1 MLVALLLVC
10 AAIAPFLILRAVWRS
25 RDAQR
30 TARAAT
36 VELIVDEFGVRRGL
50 ADGREEGVD
59 WSEITEV
66 EVYRT
71 TTGPHGDAGGM
82 LMLCG
87 DETRGCLVPLD
98 RLDEPGFVE
107 GVTRLPG
114 FDMRLL
120 QEALEAQPPNQ
131 LVVWRRGS

>member
-1 MLVALLLVC
+1 VLVTFLMVCLVV
-10 AAIAPFLILRAVWRS
+10 APFAILRAVMRN

-36 VELIVDEFGVRRGL
+36 VDLVVDEFGVRRCL

-59 WSEITEV
+59 WSEIEEV

-71 TTGPHGDAGGM
+71 TTGPHGEAGGM
-82 LMLCG
+82 VMLCG
-87 DETRGCLVPLD
+87 DDTHGCLVPID
-98 RLDEPGFVE
+98 RLATPGLME

-120 QEALEAQPPNQ
+120 QEALECEAPNR
-131 LVVWRRGS
+131 LVVWHRNR